1 MKAHEVYNGS
11 EGALTRAYYA
21 ALEQRGPAGIVAV
34 NLFRAQKCST
44 RAKKYR
50 GGVRGVGSYRGMA
63 YDRKAWSMGNLC
75 AALAEHGE
83 ALGIAYGWKRDPLAL
98 TNPWVLYVDLPNGQV
113 SFHSPT
119 RGEGSDYA
127 GEWDAMHASE
137 QRILAFCDGVMH
149 GIRVDVTNHSTG
161 ELKFL

>member
-1 MKAHEVYNGS
+1 MKALEVFNGS

-21 ALEQRGPAGIVAV
+21 ALEQHGAAGIVAV

-50 GGVRGVGSYRGMA
+50 GGIRGIGSYRGMA
-63 YDRKAWSMGNLC
+63 YDRKAWSMANLC
-75 AALAEHGE
+75 TALAKHGE
-83 ALGIAYGWKRDPLAL
+83 ALGIVYGWKRDPLAF

-119 RGEGSDYA
+119 RGDGPDYA
-127 GEWDAMHASE
+127 GDWDAMRASE
-137 QRILAFCDGVMH
+137 ERILAFCDGVMH
-149 GIRVDVTNHSTG
+149 GFRVDVMNHSTG
-161 ELKFL
+161 EAKCL